1 MSQSFEH
8 HLSPEILIT
17 ETKDVDGQKERERAK
32 PEENARLPSFRLCS
46 IFYLRETSSMYR
58 RISPAEKE
66 TRDIIEKI
74 ELIKFKGNCMRVE
87 ERS

>member
-1 MSQSFEH
+1 VSQSFEH

-17 ETKDVDGQKERERAK
+17 ETKDVDGQKERERERAK

-74 ELIKFKGNCMRVE
+74 ELIKFKGNGM
-87 ERS
+87 